1 MAKKD
6 KKRKKKS
13 QGPTPKLSKEQIIER
28 NRQGKIQLAVIG
40 LIALAAAA
48 FVFYSLGL

>member
-13 QGPTPKLSKEQIIER
+13 QALSPKLSKEQVVAR
-28 NRQGKIQLAVIG
+28 RRQGKIQLTVIG
-40 LIALAAAA
+40 LIALAAAI
-48 FVFYSLGL
+48 FVFYSLGV